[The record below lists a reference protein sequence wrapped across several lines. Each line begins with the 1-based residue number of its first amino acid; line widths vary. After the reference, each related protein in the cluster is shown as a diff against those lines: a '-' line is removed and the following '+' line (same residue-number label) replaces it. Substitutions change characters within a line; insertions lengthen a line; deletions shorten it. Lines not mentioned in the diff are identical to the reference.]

1 MKVEPS
7 GVVMMGQCTIQ
18 TEVCTAREVAA
29 ITAVWST
36 PGRTQINVCRA
47 CLDEMIRRG
56 EWEVEGARA
65 RRRA

>member
-18 TEVCTAREVAA
+18 TDVCTAKELAA
-29 ITAVWST
+29 ITAVWGT
-36 PGRTQINVCRA
+36 PGRRQINLCRA